1 MSANKTTSTMPA
13 FTNNNQSIP
22 VATKPF
28 QAGDLNSSL
37 NQLLENLDMKDRSKI
52 G

>member
-1 MSANKTTSTMPA
+1 MSSSKNTSTAPLFA
-13 FTNNNQSIP
+13 NNQSIP
-22 VATKPF
+22 TTTKPL